1 MNGNSH
7 GGRLIGM
14 RNIPLTLP
22 GSQRGFSK
30 FGLLM
35 TLIVLVCA
43 LTFTLKVLP
52 VYIDHNFV
60 KGMAE
65 DMVESG
71 RASSLTQA
79 EVREQVGRGL
89 AINNVRQ
96 FDINSVTTSISG
108 GNSVISIKYERRI
121 PLFSNVD
128 IVVSFDD
135 RVE

>member
-1 MNGNSH
+1 MSGVNNS
-7 GGRLIGM
+7 GVVGTMKNLSM
-14 RNIPLTLP
+14 PAA
-22 GSQRGFSK
+22 QQGFSK

-35 TLIVLVCA
+35 TLIVLVCV
-43 LTFTLKVLP
+43 LTFGLKVLP

-60 KGMAE
+60 KGVAE

-71 RASSLTQA
+71 RASSMTQA
-79 EVREQVGRGL
+79 EVREEVGRGL
-89 AINNVRQ
+89 AINNVRG
-96 FDINSVTTSISG
+96 FDINNITTSING
-108 GNSVISIKYERRI
+108 GDSVISIKYERRI

>member
-1 MNGNSH
+1 MSGVNNGGIAGTMKN
-7 GGRLIGM
+7 LAM
-14 RNIPLTLP
+14 PAA
-22 GSQRGFSK
+22 QQGFSK

-35 TLIVLVCA
+35 TMIVLVCF
-43 LTFTLKVLP
+43 LTFGLKVLP

-60 KGMAE
+60 KGFAE

-71 RASSLTQA
+71 RASSMTQA
-79 EVREQVGRGL
+79 EVREEVGRGL
-89 AINNVRQ
+89 AINNVRE
-96 FDINSVTTSISG
+96 FDINSITTSING
-108 GNSVISIKYERRI
+108 GDSVISIKYERRM

>member
-1 MNGNSH
+1 MSGVID
-7 GGRLIGM
+7 GRIAGTMKNLS
-14 RNIPLTLP
+14 LP
-22 GSQRGFSK
+22 AAQQGFSK

-35 TLIVLVCA
+35 TLIVLVCF
-43 LTFTLKVLP
+43 LTFGLKVLP

-60 KGMAE
+60 KGFAE

-71 RASSLTQA
+71 RASSMTQA
-79 EVREQVGRGL
+79 EVREEVGRGL

-96 FDINSVTTSISG
+96 FDINSITTSING
-108 GNSVISIKYERRI
+108 GDSVISIKYERRI

>member
-1 MNGNSH
+1 MSGNSN

-14 RNIPLTLP
+14 RNSPHTSP

-30 FGLLM
+30 FGLLI

-43 LTFTLKVLP
+43 LTSTLKVLP

-71 RASSLTQA
+71 PVSSLTQA
-79 EVREQVGRGL
+79 EAREEVGRGL

-96 FDINSVTTSISG
+96 FDINNVTTSISG

-121 PLFSNVD
+121 SLFSNVD
-128 IVVSFDD
+128 IVVSFDGL
-135 RVE
+135 V